1 MSNDNFSTDEVR
13 RQLRVVDRANDAVM
27 PRWREALERI
37 MGGDEKLS
45 TDQKAAILGV
55 PNPSRRN
62 FFRIGGVTILGA
74 AVLAACGS
82 DDDDTASTTPG
93 TNAPA
98 GTTPPTTPATTPD
111 TMPMTTEPASAN
123 MDLTLAKTAA
133 SLEKLAVDVYGQAGA
148 LLSTPAVISAATM
161 FAGHHQMHLDAL
173 NGVITGTGAAPIT
186 QMNQAVYDALVAP
199 ALSSAATEADA
210 VNLALALEEAA
221 AQTYAFAGR
230 RTLDARAA
238 FDDHDDRWRRGPPR
252 GSAADG
258 RAGAATG
265 RRVPGRPGLLPRRQ
279 PPRRH
284 RRRPHQL
291 TSCGG
296 WQCTIGQP
304 LRPSWL
310 VTLCGSGAV
319 GAVQVRPDRDTDLI
333 TCSLHGEDRRAR
345 RRLVDQERKPPR
357 GDVDHRSRQRR
368 RIVRAGLDSVTDDRS
383 PRGCRVGR

>member
-45 TDQKAAILGV
+45 TDEKAAILGV

-62 FFRIGGVTILGA
+62 FFRLGGVTILGA

-98 GTTPPTTPATTPD
+98 NTNPAGTTPATTPA
-111 TMPMTTEPASAN
+111 TEPSMAEPPTTEAGNAN

-148 LLSTPAVISAATM
+148 LLSTPAVIAAATM
-161 FAGHHQMHLDAL
+161 FADHHQMHLDAL
-173 NGVITGTGAAPIT
+173 NGVVTGAGEAAIT

-199 ALSSAATEADA
+199 ALSGAASEADA

-221 AQTYAFAGR
+221 AQTYVFAAGALSTPALR
-230 RTLDARAA
+230 STIMTIGGIEARHAA
-238 FDDHDDRWRRGPPR
+238 VLRMAALAQPP
-252 GSAADG
+252 ADVFPGG
-258 RAGAATG
+258 RAFFPGDNPLAGIDGA
-265 RRVPGRPGLLPRRQ
+265 
-279 PPRRH
+279 
-284 RRRPHQL
+284 
-291 TSCGG
+291 
-296 WQCTIGQP
+296 
-304 LRPSWL
+304 
-310 VTLCGSGAV
+310 
-319 GAVQVRPDRDTDLI
+319 LI
-333 TCSLHGEDRRAR
+333 S
-345 RRLVDQERKPPR
+345 
-357 GDVDHRSRQRR
+357 
-368 RIVRAGLDSVTDDRS
+368 
-383 PRGCRVGR
+383 